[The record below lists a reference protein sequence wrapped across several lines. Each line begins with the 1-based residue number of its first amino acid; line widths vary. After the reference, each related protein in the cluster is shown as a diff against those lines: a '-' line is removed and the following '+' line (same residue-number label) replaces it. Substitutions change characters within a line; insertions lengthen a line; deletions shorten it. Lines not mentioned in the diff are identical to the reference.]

1 MQKANKLKIHDIPVF
16 LPSGHSA
23 EDYCRS
29 TSRTLPSL
37 CPGYKQFSDR
47 LSFNTVVLYDQ
58 ILFSF
63 WLSMLELM

>member
-1 MQKANKLKIHDIPVF
+1 MTSLCFCPVGIVQKTIVGLT
-16 LPSGHSA
+16 
-23 EDYCRS
+23 C
-29 TSRTLPSL
+29 RTLPSL

-47 LSFNTVVLYDQ
+47 LSFDTVVLYDQ